1 MKSLQQ
7 RLREYEQKLRELTSP
22 VHEGDTTP
30 EVKAILIDTC
40 TAAIAQLKQE
50 IQEEAI

>member
-22 VHEGDTTP
+22 AHQGEMTP
-30 EVKAILIDTC
+30 EVRAILIDTC
-40 TAAIAQLKQE
+40 TAAIVQIKQE